1 MYIKNNFLHLG
12 SFCGT
17 HLKVHDRLQAC
28 FNGLKTLIHNS
39 ADILSVVISVTGHVL
54 LTICPHIR
62 VVVVISLTGH
72 VLLTICPHIRVV
84 VVISVTGHVLLT
96 ICPHIRVVGLE

>member
-39 ADILSVVISVTGHVL
+39 ADILSVVISVTGHA
-54 LTICPHIR
+54 
-62 VVVVISLTGH
+62 
-72 VLLTICPHIRVV
+72 LLTICPHIRVV